1 MAIRRSRIFPFF
13 PKALFQD
20 MKVRKRTNGIS
31 KAYRNA
37 KEDNSNLRLTDAS
50 EFIPS
55 VGRLGLERTKMN
67 IKVYSD
73 NINEHQRR
81 HLIDAIHT
89 VNGARNRFFLSKDVR
104 EIDLP
109 GGEEVDPE
117 NTEKFIIQ
125 KYQNDDFKICIT
137 ARPLSDDRFSHE
149 YRLISII
156 SISDWERVY
165 APPSLRCYLVYEL
178 AQALLSFAS
187 DLSEEMALRLVHEPP
202 RGCIMDFCDHKSD
215 IKLGMVAGNL
225 CLDCRGALLRYGT
238 PEEALG
244 AIERILKFVRAEAIG
259 RPILTKPDYA
269 FIVMRFTQ
277 NDENDNAYKYGI
289 KPGLETAGIQVE
301 RSDTIVTSS
310 QILDKIRKYIDRSRF
325 IIAKVDENNLNVY
338 FELGLAMGA
347 DKEVLLIS
355 ERDLILDL
363 PSDLKNWECLTYTK
377 GDYEE
382 LKEKVPKFFEDNYG
396 FEKVI

>member
-1 MAIRRSRIFPFF
+1 
-13 PKALFQD
+13 
-20 MKVRKRTNGIS
+20 
-31 KAYRNA
+31 
-37 KEDNSNLRLTDAS
+37 
-50 EFIPS
+50 
-55 VGRLGLERTKMN
+55 MN

-89 VNGARNRFFLSKDVR
+89 VNGAQNRFFLSKDVR
-104 EIDLP
+104 EINLP
-109 GGEEVDPE
+109 AGEEVDPE
-117 NTEKFIIQ
+117 NAGKFIIQ
-125 KYQNDDFKICIT
+125 KHQNDDFKICVT
-137 ARPLSDDRFSHE
+137 ARPLSDDWFSHE
-149 YRLISII
+149 YRMISII

-165 APPSLRCYLVYEL
+165 APPSLRCYLVYEF
-178 AQALLSFAS
+178 AQALLTFAS
-187 DLSEEMALRLVHEPP
+187 DLSEEMTLRLVHEPP
-202 RGCIMDFCDHKSD
+202 RGCIMDFCDHKPD

-289 KPGLETAGIQVE
+289 KPGLETTGIQVE

-363 PSDLKNWECLTYTK
+363 PSDLKNWECLIYTK

-382 LKEKVPKFFEDNYG
+382 LKEKVSKFFEDNYG
-396 FEKVI
+396 FEKVIE

>member
-1 MAIRRSRIFPFF
+1 
-13 PKALFQD
+13 
-20 MKVRKRTNGIS
+20 
-31 KAYRNA
+31 
-37 KEDNSNLRLTDAS
+37 
-50 EFIPS
+50 
-55 VGRLGLERTKMN
+55 
-67 IKVYSD
+67 
-73 NINEHQRR
+73 
-81 HLIDAIHT
+81 
-89 VNGARNRFFLSKDVR
+89 
-104 EIDLP
+104 
-109 GGEEVDPE
+109 
-117 NTEKFIIQ
+117 
-125 KYQNDDFKICIT
+125 
-137 ARPLSDDRFSHE
+137 
-149 YRLISII
+149 
-156 SISDWERVY
+156 
-165 APPSLRCYLVYEL
+165 
-178 AQALLSFAS
+178 
-187 DLSEEMALRLVHEPP
+187 
-202 RGCIMDFCDHKSD
+202 MDFCDHKPD

-238 PEEALG
+238 PEEALS
-244 AIERILKFVRAEAIG
+244 AIERILKFVRAETIG

-289 KPGLETAGIQVE
+289 KPCLETAGIQVE

-382 LKEKVPKFFEDNYG
+382 LKEKVSEFFEDNYG
-396 FEKVI
+396 FGKVIG